1 MLQHQKTEENE
12 SKEKELKRSTRSKQ
26 RECQGCRSDSTA
38 KSAGR
43 SWEPGP
49 GAQHWWA
56 AHSLQLKGIQP
67 SSSLHRY
74 TQSDFILKK
83 HYIYR
88 QTHIQSKKKSNL
100 KREVRSVV
108 ERLAENE
115 GPLPHQKSLT
125 LNSEFTDFWIQNS
138 KENARI
144 GLVLHAARP
153 YFVPCS

>member
-1 MLQHQKTEENE
+1 MTQQPRALAAPGNQDL
-12 SKEKELKRSTRSKQ
+12 ELST
-26 RECQGCRSDSTA
+26 DS
-38 KSAGR
+38 SQ
-43 SWEPGP
+43 P
-49 GAQHWWA
+49 A

-88 QTHIQSKKKSNL
+88 QTHIQSEKKSNL

-115 GPLPHQKSLT
+115 GPPPHQKSLT
-125 LNSEFTDFWIQNS
+125 LNSEFTDF
-138 KENARI
+138 
-144 GLVLHAARP
+144 
-153 YFVPCS
+153 